1 MTVTRQEKYDCAK
14 REVRQRRKV
23 FPRLIEQGKMS
34 AEFAA
39 RQIEIM
45 EAIAKD
51 YEEPPS
57 PDRWKERSRTFPGI
71 AEAMADQWGGYAMEV
86 AA

>member
-1 MTVTRQEKYDCAK
+1 MTATRQEKYDCAK

-57 PDRWKERSRTFPGI
+57 QGDMLARPDPLSQALNEGDGVYRP
-71 AEAMADQWGGYAMEV
+71 
-86 AA
+86 